1 MTRLRD
7 SSERGLEL
15 YYLFCLLVSTA
26 SFVLLGLWQP
36 PGWLA
41 GVFFTCAGLCVV
53 VAFWLGVRCARGGAA
68 PRSIPEA
75 SNHDRSERTP
85 EHQQVLTFPI
95 NQPSEAPRRR
105 A

>member
-1 MTRLRD
+1 MTRPRD
-7 SSERGLEL
+7 WSERGPEL

-41 GVFFTCAGLCVV
+41 AVFFTCAGLCVV
-53 VAFWLGVRCARGGAA
+53 LAFWLGVRCARGGAA
-68 PRSIPEA
+68 QASVAEA
-75 SNHDRSERTP
+75 CNHGRSERTP
-85 EHQQVLTFPI
+85 EHRQVLTFPI
-95 NQPSEAPRRR
+95 HQPTETPRRK